1 MFASKRNVRLAVTV
15 TAVAAAAFMM
25 NSCGGSKT
33 AAPSS
38 AQVASSGGFKTVTT
52 PATEL
57 EDLKRDLEDKGIPCG
72 LGIGESSDE
81 QIASTTSADA
91 ARAELATSI
100 GVQVQ
105 RLSESYA
112 QNVGN
117 QAKKIWEEGVRQ
129 LTDEHLK
136 GARVYKRVP
145 LYNEEKEVW
154 KFYSLMI
161 LDPTIFKAAL
171 AGAMANQEE
180 LELRVKKDDMMAKM
194 DANIAEY
201 NNKYKK

>member
-33 AAPSS
+33 APSS
-38 AQVASSGGFKTVTT
+38 AQVAATGGFKTITT
-52 PATEL
+52 PASEL
-57 EDLKRDLEDKGIPCG
+57 EEIKRDLEDKGIPCG
-72 LGIGESSDE
+72 LGIGESNDE
-81 QIASTTSADA
+81 QIARTTSSDQ
-91 ARAELATSI
+91 ARAELATSV

-112 QNVGN
+112 QNVNN
-117 QAKKIWEEGVRQ
+117 QAKKIWEEATRQ
-129 LTDEHLK
+129 LTNEYIK
-136 GARVYKRVP
+136 GARVYKSVATF
-145 LYNEEKEVW
+145 NEETSVFKI
-154 KFYSLMI
+154 YSLMI
-161 LDPTIFKAAL
+161 LDPGLFKAAVTDAL
-171 AGAMANQEE
+171 AREEE

>member
-1 MFASKRNVRLAVTV
+1 MFAAKRNFRLAVTV

-25 NSCGGSKT
+25 NSCGGAKT

-38 AQVASSGGFKTVTT
+38 AQVAATGGFKTITS
-52 PATEL
+52 PASEL
-57 EDLKRDLEDKGIPCG
+57 EEIKRELEDKGVPCG
-72 LGIGESSDE
+72 IGIGESNDE
-81 QIASTTSADA
+81 QVARNVSTDE
-91 ARAELATSI
+91 ARAEVAKSV

-117 QAKKIWEEGVRQ
+117 EAKKIWEEATRQ
-129 LTDEHLK
+129 LTNEYIK
-136 GARVYKRVP
+136 GARTYKSLVTF
-145 LYNEEKEVW
+145 NEENSHYKIYALV
-154 KFYSLMI
+154 I
-161 LDPTIFKAAL
+161 LDPSLFKAAVTDAL
-171 AGAMANQEE
+171 AREEE